1 MLDMYQP
8 ASASNQ
14 HRNPPAV
21 AVVVV
26 HSCSSHKLVVYL
38 GRTKGVVA
46 KQNSGVLFWTQLHPK
61 ALLGRTE
68 IQGYFGGQTL
78 EIDVEF
84 LEETLE

>member
-1 MLDMYQP
+1 MKPISQRAKEAAEADE
-8 ASASNQ
+8 A
-14 HRNPPAV
+14 
-21 AVVVV
+21 
-26 HSCSSHKLVVYL
+26 VVYL